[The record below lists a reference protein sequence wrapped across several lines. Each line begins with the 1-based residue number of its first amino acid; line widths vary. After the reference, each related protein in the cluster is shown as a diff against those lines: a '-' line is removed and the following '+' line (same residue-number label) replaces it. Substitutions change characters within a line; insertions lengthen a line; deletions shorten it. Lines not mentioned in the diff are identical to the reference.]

1 MTLGIRYW
9 HSILAFDIDEGYYDG
24 YCDVFCEVAR
34 SRCKVSMKN
43 FDYHAAR
50 AREDSQKQDED
61 YGPSKRLDDEA
72 NSVLKHL
79 TQDDWKRLLDFATAQ
94 RFEPKETLIKVGDKD
109 DAVFILAEGEVQV
122 VVKHPF
128 FGQRV
133 LAVIPEGSVFGE
145 MAFFERR
152 PRSATIQAI
161 SKGLVLRITR
171 QDFERLFAE
180 EPFLA
185 RQLLFDFGKVLSM
198 RNRFM
203 ASLIAAR

>member
-1 MTLGIRYW
+1 
-9 HSILAFDIDEGYYDG
+9 
-24 YCDVFCEVAR
+24 
-34 SRCKVSMKN
+34 MKN
-43 FDYHAAR
+43 FDYQSTGRSGALH
-50 AREDSQKQDED
+50 KQDQNEESN
-61 YGPSKRLDDEA
+61 PSTRLDDEA
-72 NSVLKHL
+72 NSILKQL

-94 RFEPKETLIKVGDKD
+94 RFEPKEALITVGDKD

-122 VVKHPF
+122 VVKQPF

-133 LAVIPEGSVFGE
+133 LAVIPEGSIFGE

-203 ASLIAAR
+203 ASLIASR

>member
-1 MTLGIRYW
+1 
-9 HSILAFDIDEGYYDG
+9 
-24 YCDVFCEVAR
+24 
-34 SRCKVSMKN
+34 MKN
-43 FDYHAAR
+43 FDYHEQEKN
-50 AREDSQKQDED
+50 EDS
-61 YGPSKRLDDEA
+61 SSNRLDEEA

-79 TQDDWKRLLDFATAQ
+79 KQEDWRRLLDFATAQ
-94 RFEPKETLIKVGDKD
+94 RFKPQENLINVGEKD

-122 VVKHPF
+122 VVKQPF
-128 FGQRV
+128 FGKRV

-161 SKGLVLRITR
+161 TKGLVLRITR
-171 QDFERLFAE
+171 EDFERLFAE
-180 EPFLA
+180 EPYLA

-203 ASLIAAR
+203 ASLIASH

>member
-1 MTLGIRYW
+1 MDRAKRRV
-9 HSILAFDIDEGYYDG
+9 LAAG
-24 YCDVFCEVAR
+24 
-34 SRCKVSMKN
+34 VSMKN
-43 FDYHAAR
+43 FDYQTASKKKALQTKG
-50 AREDSQKQDED
+50 EDSSR
-61 YGPSKRLDDEA
+61 SKRLDDET

-94 RFEPKETLIKVGDKD
+94 RFEPKDNLITVGDKD

-122 VVKHPF
+122 VVKQPF

-145 MAFFERR
+145 MAFFERK

-203 ASLIAAR
+203 ASLIASR